1 MEKFYSPM
9 EVADMLSVTRETVYK
24 LIKQGKLNAYKF
36 GGVVRITEEQLKSA
50 LEGRVMPTQTIAGE
64 KND

>member
-24 LIKQGKLNAYKF
+24 LIKQGKLNSYKF

-50 LEGRVMPTQTIAGE
+50 LEG
-64 KND
+64 K